1 MLLLLSNSEA
11 YGIVVAEAVALG
23 TPCIVAD
30 ATALH
35 EFVAEL
41 GFFGVAYPLDP
52 EKAARL
58 STQDFESTAQV
69 GPFSGKIR
77 TGGVGRA
84 YERLTVG
91 ASRAIREG
99 GPSVA
104 EALVVGSEHSVVTTC

>member
-1 MLLLLSNSEA
+1 MAN
-11 YGIVVAEAVALG
+11 
-23 TPCIVAD
+23 

-41 GFFGVAYPLDP
+41 GFFGVAYPPDP
-52 EKAARL
+52 EKVARL

-69 GPFSGKIR
+69 GPFSSKIR
-77 TGGVGRA
+77 MWEEVGRA

-99 GPSVA
+99 
-104 EALVVGSEHSVVTTC
+104 SERNVVTTC